1 METKQFDLK
10 SIEKDFVEKKK
21 KKKKKLESE
30 GQLVKMVF
38 HLKLSNYSYFN
49 TYYMSYK

>member
-21 KKKKKLESE
+21 NGIRRTTGKDGISSKMIKL
-30 GQLVKMVF
+30 QLF
-38 HLKLSNYSYFN
+38 QHLLHVL
-49 TYYMSYK
+49 

>member
-21 KKKKKLESE
+21 EKKKKSGIRTTGKNGISSKIIKL
-30 GQLVKMVF
+30 QLF
-38 HLKLSNYSYFN
+38 QHLLHVL
-49 TYYMSYK
+49 

>member
-21 KKKKKLESE
+21 KKKKWIQKD
-30 GQLVKMVF
+30 
-38 HLKLSNYSYFN
+38 NW
-49 TYYMSYK
+49 

>member
-21 KKKKKLESE
+21 KKKKMDSE

>member
-21 KKKKKLESE
+21 KNGIRTTGKDGISSKMIKL
-30 GQLVKMVF
+30 QLF
-38 HLKLSNYSYFN
+38 QHLLHVL
-49 TYYMSYK
+49 

>member
-21 KKKKKLESE
+21 KKKKNGFRRTTGKDGISSKIIKL
-30 GQLVKMVF
+30 QLF
-38 HLKLSNYSYFN
+38 QHLLHVL
-49 TYYMSYK
+49 

>member
-21 KKKKKLESE
+21 KKMESE

-38 HLKLSNYSYFN
+38 HLK
-49 TYYMSYK
+49 

>member
-21 KKKKKLESE
+21 KKKNGIRTTGKDGISSKIIKL
-30 GQLVKMVF
+30 QLF
-38 HLKLSNYSYFN
+38 QHLLHVL
-49 TYYMSYK
+49 